1 MALTTVAELRTALGV
16 GTLYTDAV
24 LQSVCDAADNVL
36 LPFLWKN
43 QQYIIAHGNTGT
55 VGTLYFDQP
64 IRDYF
69 YVGQS
74 VTISGAGTKY
84 NGTKT
89 ITAVDVQSITY
100 AVTGSPTEQGYHPV
114 VPLGVVSGTT
124 QADYTTID
132 AVKQASLQICEAI
145 WQARQAPSG
154 QGMTV
159 DGFAPS
165 PFTMSNTLLA
175 RVRGLLAPYLD
186 PRSICLLY
194 TSDAADE

>member
-24 LQSVCDAADNVL
+24 LQQVCDASDNVL

-43 QQYIIAHGNTGT
+43 QQSIVAHSSDST
-55 VGTLYFDQP
+55 VGTLYFDNV
-64 IRDYF
+64 INDVF

-74 VTISGAGTKY
+74 VSISGAGSRF

-89 ITAVDVQSITY
+89 ITSVADYSFTIAIT
-100 AVTGSPTEQGYHPV
+100 AGSNNPYHTV
-114 VPLGVVSGTT
+114 VPYGIAAAETYT
-124 QADYTTID
+124 DYTTIP
-132 AVKQASLQICEAI
+132 AIQEASLMVAITI

-154 QGMTV
+154 QAMSV
-159 DGFAPS
+159 DGFSPS
-165 PFTMSNTLLA
+165 PFTMSSTLVA

-186 PRSICLLY
+186 PRSQVG
-194 TSDAADE
+194 

>member
-55 VGTLYFDQP
+55 VGTLYFDQD

-89 ITAVDVQSITY
+89 ITGVDTRSFNVTTSHTNDNPYHTVEPYGIAAAETY
-100 AVTGSPTEQGYHPV
+100 
-114 VPLGVVSGTT
+114 
-124 QADYTTID
+124 ADYTTVPAI
-132 AVKQASLQICEAI
+132 QEASLMITIAI

-186 PRSICLLY
+186 PRSMVG
-194 TSDAADE
+194 

>member
-1 MALTTVAELRTALGV
+1 MSVTTVATLRSALGV
-16 GTLYTDAV
+16 GTLYADAI
-24 LQSVCDAADNVL
+24 LQSVCDAADDVM
-36 LPFLWKN
+36 LPFLFTN
-43 QQYIIAHGNTGT
+43 ETYNVAVSNTT
-55 VGTLYFDQP
+55 TEGTLYFNQRVND
-64 IRDYF
+64 IF

-74 VTISGAGTKY
+74 VVITKNGTPF

-89 ITAVDVQSITY
+89 LTAVDVQTITY
-100 AVTGSPTEQGYHPV
+100 AVTGSPAETGYHPV
-114 VPLGVVSGTT
+114 VPLGIVSGTT
-124 QADYTTID
+124 QTDYTTID

-175 RVRGLLAPYLD
+175 RVRGLLAPYLS
-186 PRSICLLY
+186 PYAQIG
-194 TSDAADE
+194 

>member
-24 LQSVCDAADNVL
+24 LQQVCDAADNVL

-43 QQYIIAHGNTGT
+43 QQPIVAHGNTGT
-55 VGTLYFDQP
+55 VGTLYFNDDIQEV
-64 IRDYF
+64 F

-89 ITAVDVQSITY
+89 ITAVSPYSFSVTTTHTSDNPRHTVEPYGIAAAETY
-100 AVTGSPTEQGYHPV
+100 T
-114 VPLGVVSGTT
+114 
-124 QADYTTID
+124 DYATIP
-132 AVKQASLQICEAI
+132 AIQEASLMISIAI

-154 QGMTV
+154 QGMSV
-159 DGFAPS
+159 DGFTPS

-186 PRSICLLY
+186 PRSMVG
-194 TSDAADE
+194 

>member
-1 MALTTVAELRTALGV
+1 MSYTTVAELRSALGV
-16 GTLYTDAV
+16 GTLYADAT

-36 LPFLWKN
+36 IPFLWKN
-43 QQYIIAHGNTGT
+43 EQPIVAHGNTGT
-55 VGTLYFDQP
+55 VGTLYFDTP
-64 IRDYF
+64 IEDVF

-74 VTISGAGTKY
+74 VTITNAGTKY

-89 ITAVDVQSITY
+89 ITAVDKYSFDVTTTHIADNPRHAVAPYGTAAAETY
-100 AVTGSPTEQGYHPV
+100 I
-114 VPLGVVSGTT
+114 
-124 QADYTTID
+124 DYATIP
-132 AVKQASLQICEAI
+132 AIQEASLMISIAI

-186 PRSICLLY
+186 PRSMVG
-194 TSDAADE
+194 

>member
-1 MALTTVAELRTALGV
+1 MSITTVAELRSALGV
-16 GTLYTDAV
+16 GSLYADSV
-24 LQSVCDAADNVL
+24 LQSVCDAADDVL

-55 VGTLYFDQP
+55 MGTLYFDEP

-89 ITAVDVQSITY
+89 ITKVDEYSFSVTTAHISDNPYHTINPYGIAAAETY
-100 AVTGSPTEQGYHPV
+100 T
-114 VPLGVVSGTT
+114 
-124 QADYTTID
+124 DYTTVP
-132 AVKQASLQICEAI
+132 AVQEASLMVSISI
-145 WQARQAPSG
+145 WQARQAPSNQSVG
-154 QGMTV
+154 Y
-159 DGFAPS
+159 DGYSPS
-165 PFTMSNTLLA
+165 PFTMSATLVA

-186 PRSICLLY
+186 PRSQVG
-194 TSDAADE
+194 